1 MDISYNDFIEL
12 TEGEQLPYI
21 KDYSVILTQQFS
33 REKIDNLCKVADAA
47 RAMRKTNEGADFL
60 ANLLRHRSVLNFF
73 VQPSSRTFLSFC
85 TAESI
90 LGMNRQS
97 VRDINI
103 SSMAKGESLS
113 DSIHTFISY
122 VDLIVMRHPDETSSA
137 AAFWTTMKAHRRLKI
152 KGEKFPIP
160 IISGGSGKKQHPT
173 QSLLDIYTLERSF
186 ESTGGLDGK
195 TIMLVGDL
203 KRGRTVRSLS
213 FLMKEYK
220 DIKMIFCAPAEY
232 QMEQDILDFLDSHNI
247 PYKLSSSISECVGE
261 ADAVYMTRIQ
271 DEWGNKLQNG
281 EHEAA
286 KKEFVFTMEN
296 LKSMKPNACLLHP
309 LPKRDEI
316 ETELDYCNDDRVVY
330 WRQERNGMWM
340 RVALIASLFKV
351 DQDILDYN
359 KNSLL

>member
-1 MDISYNDFIEL
+1 MNISYNDFIEL
-12 TEGEQLPYI
+12 TEAEQLPYI

-47 RAMRKTNEGADFL
+47 RTMRKTNEGADFL

-122 VDLIVMRHPDETSSA
+122 VDLVVMRHPDETSSA

-152 KGEKFPIP
+152 KGDKYPIP
-160 IISGGSGKKQHPT
+160 IISGGSGQKQHPT

-220 DIKMIFCAPAEY
+220 DIKMIFCAPDEY
-232 QMEQDILDFLDSHNI
+232 QMEQDILDFLDKHQIS
-247 PYKLSSSISECVGE
+247 YKLSNSINECVEE

-271 DEWGNKLQNG
+271 DEWGGKSRNG
-281 EHEAA
+281 GHEAA
-286 KKEFVFTMEN
+286 RKEFIFTMEN
-296 LKSMKPNACLLHP
+296 LKSMKQNACLLHP